1 VQPATVE
8 PAGFTRPTGLSVLR
22 GCFGAALFIHRRR
35 RFSPGKARRQYKIE
49 HSRLQ
54 EQEIPSCEP

>member
-22 GCFGAALFIHRRR
+22 GRFGAALF
-35 RFSPGKARRQYKIE
+35 Y
-49 HSRLQ
+49 
-54 EQEIPSCEP
+54 